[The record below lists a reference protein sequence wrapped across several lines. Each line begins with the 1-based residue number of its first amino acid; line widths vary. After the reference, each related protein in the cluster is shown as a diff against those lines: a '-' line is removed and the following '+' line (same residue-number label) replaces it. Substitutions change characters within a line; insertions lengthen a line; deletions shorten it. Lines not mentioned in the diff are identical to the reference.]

1 MAEER
6 YSFPPRLR
14 LRKPAEYKKV
24 FANPVKF
31 SDKYFTLLVS
41 MNELDHSRLG
51 LAIAKKN
58 IRKAVDRNII
68 KRAVRENF
76 RMHQQQ
82 LGTLDIVVLAK
93 KDALNAPLVELRN
106 SLQKHW
112 LKIISRCNS
121 YL

>member
-6 YSFPPRLR
+6 YQFPPRLR

-24 FANPVKF
+24 FANPLKF

-41 MNELDHSRLG
+41 ANELEFSRLG

-58 IRKAVDRNII
+58 IRKAVDRNIL
-68 KRAVRENF
+68 KRAIRESF

-82 LGTLDIVVLAK
+82 LGTLDIVVLARK
-93 KDALNAPLVELRN
+93 EALNLPLGLLRD
-106 SLQKHW
+106 SLQKQW

-121 YL
+121 SS

>member
-1 MAEER
+1 MTEEC

-24 FANPVKF
+24 FANPLKF
-31 SDKYFTLLVS
+31 TDKYFTLLVAV
-41 MNELDHSRLG
+41 NEYEHSRLG

-58 IRKAVDRNII
+58 IRKAVDRNIL
-68 KRAVRENF
+68 KRAIRESF

-82 LGTLDIVVLAK
+82 LGTLDVVVLARK
-93 KDALNAPLVELRN
+93 EALHVPLVQLRD
-106 SLQKHW
+106 SLQKQW

-121 YL
+121 HS